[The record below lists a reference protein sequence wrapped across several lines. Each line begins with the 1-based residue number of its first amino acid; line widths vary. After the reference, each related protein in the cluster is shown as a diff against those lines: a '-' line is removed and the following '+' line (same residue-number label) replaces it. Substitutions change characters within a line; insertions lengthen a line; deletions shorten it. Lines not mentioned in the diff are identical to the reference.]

1 MARYVVGDLQGCLD
15 PLRELLARLAFDPAR
30 DRLYLTGD
38 LVNRGP
44 DSLGCLRFVR
54 ALGDSAVTVLGNHD
68 LHLLAVAAGGAPG
81 RGDTLDAIL
90 GAPDRAELLA
100 WLRRQPL
107 AVDLGDALLVHAGLV
122 PDWTRADVLR
132 LAAEAQ
138 AYLTG
143 PSGEAFLQDMYG
155 NQPDRWDERLQ
166 GHARIRCIIN
176 ALTRLRFV
184 HADGRMD
191 VKAKGAPDSQATG
204 LVPWFAHR
212 QRRSLDTVVLSGHW
226 STVGQAY
233 WPEHRVWTLD
243 SGCVWGGC
251 LTALNLDTGAL
262 TTAGC
267 AQYRKPGVVMD

>member
-68 LHLLAVAAGGAPG
+68 LHLL
-81 RGDTLDAIL
+81 
-90 GAPDRAELLA
+90 
-100 WLRRQPL
+100 
-107 AVDLGDALLVHAGLV
+107 AGLV